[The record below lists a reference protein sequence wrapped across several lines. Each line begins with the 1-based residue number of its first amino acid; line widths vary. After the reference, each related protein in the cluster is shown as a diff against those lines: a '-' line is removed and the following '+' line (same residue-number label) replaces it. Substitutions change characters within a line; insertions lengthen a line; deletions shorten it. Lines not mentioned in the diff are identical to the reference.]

1 MKITACGMAVTRWK
15 CCTRTRAR
23 CRVCYSYCN
32 LTCRSGVI
40 NVEPAFRGD
49 DRQKRSGPA
58 AGLSGSVSWADEII
72 VLDSGSTDNT
82 VELARRLGAQV
93 YTHTDWRG
101 YGIQRQRAQ
110 DYATGDWVL
119 MIDTDERVTPELRQ
133 AILKVLE
140 APQRGAIY
148 SIARRNYFLGRFMRH
163 SGWYPDRVMR
173 LYERARYR
181 YNDNL
186 VHESLD
192 SLGAEVIPLT
202 GDLLHLTCRDFAGF
216 QQKQLAYAAAWAQER
231 HQKGKKTSMAGIFSH
246 TLGAFLKTL
255 LLRGGVLDGKQG
267 WLLAMVNA
275 QYTFTKYTELWALS
289 HGYSEKESS

>member
-1 MKITACGMAVTRWK
+1 MSNRLSVVMIAKTPPTCCRIVWAPLAGRMKLSSST
-15 CCTRTRAR
+15 
-23 CRVCYSYCN
+23 
-32 LTCRSGVI
+32 
-40 NVEPAFRGD
+40 
-49 DRQKRSGPA
+49 PA
-58 AGLSGSVSWADEII
+58 APTTPLSWPAASAPRSIPIPTGEAMAFSAS
-72 VLDSGSTDNT
+72 
-82 VELARRLGAQV
+82 
-93 YTHTDWRG
+93 
-101 YGIQRQRAQ
+101 AQ

-133 AILKVLE
+133 AILKVLD

-163 SGWYPDRVMR
+163 SGWYPDRVLR

-216 QQKQLAYAAAWAQER
+216 QQNSWRMPPRGRLSVTRRARRPRWQGFSAIRWAR
-231 HQKGKKTSMAGIFSH
+231 SSRRCYCAVGCWTVNRDGYWRWSTRSIR
-246 TLGAFLKTL
+246 
-255 LLRGGVLDGKQG
+255 LRNIPSCGR
-267 WLLAMVNA
+267 
-275 QYTFTKYTELWALS
+275 
-289 HGYSEKESS
+289 